1 MPRFDFSE
9 YHKQRPMVQL
19 APLVDIAFWAL
30 MFFMIIAVFN
40 QMEAQVNLTLPKS
53 KTAIQSSQ
61 SAGKIVINITK
72 DGRFI
77 VNQKEYNSNGLAV
90 MLGQVSKLF
99 PNQQVIIRA
108 DELTYHKYVIQALDA
123 CGHSNLSD
131 VSFST
136 IRDENETR

>member
-1 MPRFDFSE
+1 MKFDVSE
-9 YHKQRPMVQL
+9 YQRQRPVIQL

-40 QMEAQVNLTLPKS
+40 QMEVQVNMTLPKS
-53 KTAIQSSQ
+53 KTAVQAAQ

-72 DGRFI
+72 EGRFI
-77 VNQKEYNSNGLAV
+77 VNQKEYTSSTLAI
-90 MLGQVSKLF
+90 MLREVSKLF

-123 CGHSNLSD
+123 CGRSNLSD
-131 VSFST
+131 ISFST
-136 IRDENETR
+136 LPDETGK

>member
-9 YHKQRPMVQL
+9 YHKQRPTIQL

-40 QMEAQVNLTLPKS
+40 QMEVQVPLTLPKS
-53 KTAIQSSQ
+53 KAAVQAAQ
-61 SAGKIVINITK
+61 SAGKIVINVTK

-77 VNQKEYNSNGLAV
+77 VNQKEYNSGGLAV
-90 MLGQVSKLF
+90 MLVQVAKLY

-108 DELTYHKYVIQALDA
+108 DELSFHKFVIQALDA
-123 CGHSNLSD
+123 CGRANLSD

-136 IRDENETR
+136 IKDEGSR

>member
-30 MFFMIIAVFN
+30 MFFMIIAVYS

-53 KTAIQSSQ
+53 QTAVQAAQ

-77 VNQKEYNSNGLAV
+77 VNQKEYSKNGLAV
-90 MLGQVSKLF
+90 MLREVSKLF
-99 PNQQVIIRA
+99 PSQQVIIRA
-108 DELTYHKYVIQALDA
+108 DELTFHKYVIQALDA
-123 CGHSNLSD
+123 CARSNLSD

-136 IRDENETR
+136 IREETNK

>member
-1 MPRFDFSE
+1 MPKFDFSE
-9 YHKQRPMVQL
+9 YQKQRPMIQL

-40 QMEAQVNLTLPKS
+40 QMEVQMNLTLPKS
-53 KTAIQSSQ
+53 KTAIQSAQ

-72 DGRFI
+72 EGHFV
-77 VNQKEYNSNGLAV
+77 VNQREYNSNTLAL
-90 MLGQVSKLF
+90 MLAQVSKLF

-123 CGHSNLSD
+123 CGHADLSD

-136 IRDENETR
+136 LRDETSK

>member
-1 MPRFDFSE
+1 MPKFDVPE
-9 YHKQRPMVQL
+9 YQKIRPVIQL

-40 QMEAQVNLTLPKS
+40 QMEVQVNLTLPKS
-53 KTAIQSSQ
+53 KTAVQSSQ
-61 SAGKIVINITK
+61 SAGKVVINITK

-77 VNQKEYNSNGLAV
+77 VNQRQYTSDGLAV
-90 MLGQVSKLF
+90 MLAQVSKLF
-99 PNQQVIIRA
+99 PNQQIIIRA

-136 IRDENETR
+136 IRDENK

>member
-1 MPRFDFSE
+1 MPKFDFSE
-9 YHKQRPMVQL
+9 YHKQRPMIQL

-53 KTAIQSSQ
+53 KTAVQAAQSS
-61 SAGKIVINITK
+61 GKIVINITK

-77 VNQKEYNSNGLAV
+77 VNQKEYTGNGLSI
-90 MLGQVSKLF
+90 MLAQVSKLF

-108 DELTYHKYVIQALDA
+108 DELSYHKYVIQALDA
-123 CGHSNLSD
+123 CSHADLSD

-136 IRDENETR
+136 

>member
-1 MPRFDFSE
+1 MI
-9 YHKQRPMVQL
+9 QL

-40 QMEAQVNLTLPKS
+40 QMEVQVNLTLPKS
-53 KTAIQSSQ
+53 KTAVQSAQ

-72 DGRFI
+72 EGRFI
-77 VNQKEYNSNGLAV
+77 VNQKEYSGNGLVV
-90 MLGQVSKLF
+90 MLKEVSRLF

-108 DELTYHKYVIQALDA
+108 DELTYHKYVIKALDA
-123 CGHSNLSD
+123 CARSNLSD

-136 IRDENETR
+136 LKDENT

>member
-9 YHKQRPMVQL
+9 YHKQRPTIQL

-40 QMEAQVNLTLPKS
+40 QMEVQVNLTLPKS
-53 KTAIQSSQ
+53 KTAIQSAQ

-72 DGRFI
+72 EGRFI
-77 VNQKEYNSNGLAV
+77 VNQKEYTANTLGL
-90 MLGQVSKLF
+90 MLVQVSKLF

-108 DELTYHKYVIQALDA
+108 DELTYHKYVIQVLDA
-123 CGHSNLSD
+123 CGRADLSD
-131 VSFST
+131 VAFST
-136 IRDENETR
+136 LRDENS

>member
-1 MPRFDFSE
+1 
-9 YHKQRPMVQL
+9 
-19 APLVDIAFWAL
+19 VDIAFWAL

-40 QMEAQVNLTLPKS
+40 QMEVQVNLTLPKS
-53 KTAIQSSQ
+53 KTAIQSGQ

-77 VNQKEYNSNGLAV
+77 VNQKEYSNNSLAG
-90 MLGQVSKLF
+90 MLEKVSRLF

-108 DELTYHKYVIQALDA
+108 DELSYHKYVIQALDA
-123 CGHSNLSD
+123 CGHANLSD

-136 IRDENETR
+136 IRDENP

>member
-40 QMEAQVNLTLPKS
+40 QMEVQVNLTLPKS
-53 KTAIQSSQ
+53 KTAVVAAQ
-61 SAGKIVINITK
+61 SAGKIVINITR

-77 VNQKEYNSNGLAV
+77 VNQKEYTGNGLAV
-90 MLGQVSKLF
+90 MLEQVSKLF

-123 CGHSNLSD
+123 CGRSNLSD

-136 IRDENETR
+136 LRDESR

>member
-1 MPRFDFSE
+1 MPKIDVSE
-9 YHKQRPMVQL
+9 FQKQRPVIQL

-30 MFFMIIAVFN
+30 MFFMIIAVFS
-40 QMEAQVNLTLPKS
+40 QMEVQMNLTLPKS
-53 KTAIQSSQ
+53 KTAIQSAQ

-77 VNQKEYNSNGLAV
+77 VNQKEYTGNALAV
-90 MLGQVSKLF
+90 MLAQVSKLF

-123 CGHSNLSD
+123 CGRSNLSD

-136 IRDENETR
+136 LKDENK

>member
-1 MPRFDFSE
+1 MAKFDVSE
-9 YHKQRPMVQL
+9 FQKQRPMVQL

-40 QMEAQVNLTLPKS
+40 QMEVQVNLTLPKS
-53 KTAIQSSQ
+53 KTAVQSAQ

-77 VNQKEYNSNGLAV
+77 VNRKEYTSFALAQ
-90 MLGQVSKLF
+90 MLAQVSKLF

-123 CGHSNLSD
+123 CGRSNLSD
-131 VSFST
+131 ISFST
-136 IRDENETR
+136 IRDERE

>member
-1 MPRFDFSE
+1 MKFDVSE
-9 YHKQRPMVQL
+9 YQKQRPVIQL

-40 QMEAQVNLTLPKS
+40 QMEVQVNLTLPKS
-53 KTAIQSSQ
+53 KTAVQSAQSS
-61 SAGKIVINITK
+61 GKVVINITK

-77 VNQKEYNSNGLAV
+77 VNQKEYTSNGLDV
-90 MLGQVSKLF
+90 MLRQVAKLF

-136 IRDENETR
+136 IRDENK

>member
-1 MPRFDFSE
+1 MAKFDIPEFQ
-9 YHKQRPMVQL
+9 KVRPMIQL

-40 QMEAQVNLTLPKS
+40 QMEVQVNLTLPKS
-53 KTAIQSSQ
+53 KTAVQAAQSS
-61 SAGKIVINITK
+61 GKIVINITR

-77 VNQKEYNSNGLAV
+77 VNQKEYSVNGLV
-90 MLGQVSKLF
+90 MMLREVTKLF

-123 CGHSNLSD
+123 CGRSNLSD
-131 VSFST
+131 ISFST
-136 IRDENETR
+136 TRDESK

>member
-1 MPRFDFSE
+1 MI
-9 YHKQRPMVQL
+9 QL

-40 QMEAQVNLTLPKS
+40 QMEVQVNLTLPKS
-53 KTAIQSSQ
+53 NTAIQSAQ
-61 SAGKIVINITK
+61 SSGKIVINITK
-72 DGRFI
+72 EGHFI
-77 VNQKEYNSNGLAV
+77 VNQKEYTSNGLTL
-90 MLGQVSKLF
+90 MLAQVSKLF

-136 IRDENETR
+136 LRDENK

>member
-1 MPRFDFSE
+1 MKFDVSE
-9 YHKQRPMVQL
+9 YQRQRPVIQL

-40 QMEAQVNLTLPKS
+40 QMEVQVNLTLPKS
-53 KTAIQSSQ
+53 KTAVQAAQ

-72 DGRFI
+72 EGRFF
-77 VNQKEYNSNGLAV
+77 VNQKEYTGNTLAM
-90 MLGQVSKLF
+90 MLREVSKLF

-123 CGHSNLSD
+123 CGRSNLTD
-131 VSFST
+131 ISFST
-136 IRDENETR
+136 LPDETGK

>member
-1 MPRFDFSE
+1 MAKFDYSE
-9 YHKQRPMVQL
+9 YYKQRPVIQL

-40 QMEAQVNLTLPKS
+40 QMEVQVDLTLPKS
-53 KTAIQSSQ
+53 KTAIQSAQ

-72 DGRFI
+72 EGRFI
-77 VNQKEYNSNGLAV
+77 VNQKVYTGNTLAI
-90 MLGQVSKLF
+90 MLEQVSKLF

-108 DELTYHKYVIQALDA
+108 DELSYHKYVIQALDA
-123 CGHSNLSD
+123 CARSNLSD

-136 IRDENETR
+136 IRDENK

>member
-1 MPRFDFSE
+1 MPKFDIPEFQ
-9 YHKQRPMVQL
+9 KQRPMIQL

-40 QMEAQVNLTLPKS
+40 QMEVQVNLTLPKS
-53 KTAIQSSQ
+53 RTAVQSAQ

-72 DGRFI
+72 EGRYI
-77 VNQKEYNSNGLAV
+77 VNQKEYTPGGLAN
-90 MLGQVSKLF
+90 MLREVSKLF

-123 CGHSNLSD
+123 CGRSNLSD

-136 IRDENETR
+136 ISDEINK

>member
-1 MPRFDFSE
+1 MPKFDVSE
-9 YHKQRPMVQL
+9 YQKQRPMIQL

-40 QMEAQVNLTLPKS
+40 QMEVQVNLTLPKS
-53 KTAIQSSQ
+53 KTAIQSGQ

-77 VNQKEYNSNGLAV
+77 VNQKEYSNNSLAG
-90 MLGQVSKLF
+90 MLEKVSRLF

-108 DELTYHKYVIQALDA
+108 DELSYHKYVIQALDA
-123 CGHSNLSD
+123 CGHANITD
-131 VSFST
+131 ISFST
-136 IRDENETR
+136 IRDESK

>member
-1 MPRFDFSE
+1 MPKFDFSE
-9 YHKQRPMVQL
+9 YHKQRPMIQL

-40 QMEAQVNLTLPKS
+40 QMEAQVPLTLPQS
-53 KTAIQSSQ
+53 KTAVQAAQ

-77 VNQKEYNSNGLAV
+77 VNQKEYTANGLTL
-90 MLGQVSKLF
+90 MLRQVSKLF
-99 PNQQVIIRA
+99 PGEQVIIRA

-123 CGHSNLSD
+123 CGRSNLSD

-136 IRDENETR
+136 IRDEKG

>member
-1 MPRFDFSE
+1 MKFDFSE
-9 YHKQRPMVQL
+9 YQRQRPMIQL

-53 KTAIQSSQ
+53 KTAVQ
-61 SAGKIVINITK
+61 SAQSTGKIVINVTR

-77 VNQKEYNSNGLAV
+77 VNQKQYSDDGLAV
-90 MLGQVSKLF
+90 MLTKVSKLF

-108 DELTYHKYVIQALDA
+108 DELAYQKYVIKALDA
-123 CGHSNLSD
+123 CGRASLSD
-131 VSFST
+131 ISFST
-136 IRDENETR
+136 IKDESP

>member
-1 MPRFDFSE
+1 MI
-9 YHKQRPMVQL
+9 QL

-40 QMEAQVNLTLPKS
+40 QMEVQVNLTLPKS
-53 KTAIQSSQ
+53 KTAVQSSQ
-61 SAGKIVINITK
+61 SAGKIVINITR

-77 VNQKEYNSNGLAV
+77 VNQKEYSSSGLTNLLV
-90 MLGQVSKLF
+90 QVSKLF

-108 DELTYHKYVIQALDA
+108 DELSYHKYVIQALDA
-123 CGHSNLSD
+123 CGRSNLSD

-136 IRDENETR
+136 LRDENK

>member
-1 MPRFDFSE
+1 MAKFDVSE
-9 YHKQRPMVQL
+9 YQKIRPMIQL

-40 QMEAQVNLTLPKS
+40 QMEVQVPLTLPKS
-53 KTAIQSSQ
+53 KTAVQASQ

-72 DGRFI
+72 EGRFV
-77 VNQKEYNSNGLAV
+77 VNQKEYTGDGLAI
-90 MLGQVSKLF
+90 MLSQVAKLF

-123 CGHSNLSD
+123 CSRSNFSD

-136 IRDENETR
+136 LRNENR